1 MKEKTKKILKLILR
15 FLDEFVRLLLASK
28 NE

>member
-15 FLDEFVRLLLASK
+15 FIDELLHLFLASK
-28 NE
+28 ND